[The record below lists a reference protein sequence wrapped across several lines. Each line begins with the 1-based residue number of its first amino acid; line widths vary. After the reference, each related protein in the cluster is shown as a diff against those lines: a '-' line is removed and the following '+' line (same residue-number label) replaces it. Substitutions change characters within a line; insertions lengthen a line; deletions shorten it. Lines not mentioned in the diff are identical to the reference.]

1 LVFKNKKQAIH
12 LDKQRRYGTM
22 RKRFL
27 TFITGV
33 TVSLGMTIA
42 TAEVIPGTQREIELE
57 SAHLVGSGRMLNL
70 FRVPITDINTGATI
84 YYDMIVQFAVT
95 PTGAFVFNTVS
106 LQEVA
111 RPTGLN
117 ALIPGKYLDQRGYE
131 YSLEGPSLVLN
142 NRSTFT
148 LRRLNYPFS
157 AQIITGPAAGH
168 PDVGG
173 REIVPFLPN
182 TYIYGKI
189 LDGSTSYTPID
200 RDWNANE
207 LIGLRQQGNQLVV
220 SLFSQ
225 GPDQEGASTD
235 FAEPLVSVLLSRVV
249 E

>member
-1 LVFKNKKQAIH
+1 
-12 LDKQRRYGTM
+12 M
-22 RKRFL
+22 RKQLL
-27 TFITGV
+27 TFMMSV
-33 TVSLGMTIA
+33 AASVWMTIA
-42 TAEVIPGTQREIELE
+42 TAEVIPGTQSEIELE
-57 SAHLVGSGRMLNL
+57 SAHLVGSGRLINL
-70 FRVPITDINTGATI
+70 FRVPITNINTGATN
-84 YYDMIVQFAVT
+84 YYDMTLQFAVT
-95 PTGAFVFNTVS
+95 PAGAFMFNTVS
-106 LQEVA
+106 LQRIA
-111 RPTGLN
+111 RPSGLN
-117 ALIPGKYLDQRGYE
+117 ALIPGRYVDQSNYE

-148 LRRLNYPFS
+148 LRRLRYAFS

-168 PDVGG
+168 PDIGG

-189 LDGSTSYTPID
+189 LDGSAISTPVVD

-207 LIGLRQQGNQLVV
+207 LIGLRQQGNQLVL

-225 GPDQEGASTD
+225 GPDQEGTSTD

>member
-1 LVFKNKKQAIH
+1 
-12 LDKQRRYGTM
+12 M
-22 RKRFL
+22 RKPFL
-27 TFITGV
+27 MFMISV
-33 TVSLGMTIA
+33 AAIAWMTIA
-42 TAEVIPGTQREIELE
+42 TAEVIPGTQSEIELE
-57 SAHLVGSGRMLNL
+57 SAHLVGSGRLINL
-70 FRVPITDINTGATI
+70 FRVPITNINTGATN
-84 YYDMIVQFAVT
+84 YYDMTLQFAVT
-95 PTGAFVFNTVS
+95 PAGAFVFNTVS
-106 LQEVA
+106 LQGIA
-111 RPTGLN
+111 RPSGLN
-117 ALIPGKYLDQRGYE
+117 ALIPGKYVDQSNNE

-148 LRRLNYPFS
+148 LRRLRYAFS

-168 PDVGG
+168 PDIGG

-189 LDGSTSYTPID
+189 LDGSTGFNHID

-207 LIGLRQQGNQLVV
+207 LIGLRQQGNQLVL

-225 GPDQEGASTD
+225 GPDQEGSSTD

>member
-1 LVFKNKKQAIH
+1 MK
-12 LDKQRRYGTM
+12 
-22 RKRFL
+22 KRFSI
-27 TFITGV
+27 FIIAVATA
-33 TVSLGMTIA
+33 SLWMSIA
-42 TAEVIPGTQREIELE
+42 TAEVIPGTQSEIELE
-57 SAHLVGSGRMLNL
+57 SSHLVGSGRRLNL
-70 FRVPITDINTGATI
+70 FRVPITNINTGATT
-84 YYDMIVQFAVT
+84 YYDMVVQFAVT

-111 RPTGLN
+111 RPSGLN
-117 ALIPGKYLDQRGYE
+117 ALIPGRYVDQSGNE

-148 LRRLNYPFS
+148 LRRLRYAFS

-168 PDVGG
+168 PDIGR

-189 LDGSTSYTPID
+189 LDSSNARYSIVGL
-200 RDWNANE
+200 DWDANE
-207 LIGLRQQGNQLVV
+207 LIGFRQQGNQLVI

-225 GPDQEGASTD
+225 GPNEDGASTD
-235 FAEPLVSVLLSRVV
+235 FAEPLVSGLLTRVV

>member
-1 LVFKNKKQAIH
+1 MV
-12 LDKQRRYGTM
+12 
-22 RKRFL
+22 
-27 TFITGV
+27 
-33 TVSLGMTIA
+33 
-42 TAEVIPGTQREIELE
+42 
-57 SAHLVGSGRMLNL
+57 
-70 FRVPITDINTGATI
+70 
-84 YYDMIVQFAVT
+84 VQFAVT

-111 RPTGLN
+111 RPSGLN
-117 ALIPGKYLDQRGYE
+117 ALIPGRYVDQSGNE

-148 LRRLNYPFS
+148 LRRLRYAFS

-168 PDVGG
+168 PDIGR

-189 LDGSTSYTPID
+189 LDSSNARYSIVGL
-200 RDWNANE
+200 DWDANE
-207 LIGLRQQGNQLVV
+207 LIGFRQQGNQLVI

-225 GPDQEGASTD
+225 GPNEDGASTD
-235 FAEPLVSVLLSRVV
+235 FAEPLVSGLLTRVV

>member
-1 LVFKNKKQAIH
+1 MVIA
-12 LDKQRRYGTM
+12 TA
-22 RKRFL
+22 
-27 TFITGV
+27 
-33 TVSLGMTIA
+33 SLGMSIA
-42 TAEVIPGTQREIELE
+42 TAEVIPGTQKEIELE
-57 SAHLVGSGRMLNL
+57 SAHLVGSGRILNL
-70 FRVPITDINTGATI
+70 FRVPITNINTGATT
-84 YYDMIVQFAVT
+84 YYDMAVRFAIT

-111 RPTGLN
+111 RPSGLN
-117 ALIPGKYLDQRGYE
+117 ALIPGKYVDQSGNE

-142 NRSTFT
+142 NRSTYT
-148 LRRLNYPFS
+148 LRRLRYAFS

-168 PDVGG
+168 PDISQ

-189 LDGSTSYTPID
+189 LDSSTARYSAIGL
-200 RDWNANE
+200 DWDDNE

-225 GPDQEGASTD
+225 GPDQEGVSTD
-235 FAEPLVSVLLSRVV
+235 LAEPLISGLLTRVV